1 MVNMIYSI
9 SYKEN
14 IVGNRDTNDLVFNIK
29 EDLQFFKEMTIGTTM
44 IMGRKTFESLP
55 TGGLPKRK
63 HVIVSNKIKTTTDAK
78 EILGGKYIENLTF
91 INLDEL
97 EEYIKEESKVTNIS
111 IIGGAM
117 LYTHFLEDKNLF
129 DLLSNVYATQVERI
143 PEIENPVKLM
153 GHGDLKE
160 RCSFEVIKTGQG
172 KDRLDNNNLVN
183 YKVVRYFKENI

>member
-1 MVNMIYSI
+1 MINMIYSI

-14 IVGNRDTNDLVFNIK
+14 IVGNSDTNDLVFNIR

-63 HVIVSNKIKTTTDAK
+63 HVIVSNKIKTTEDAK
-78 EILGGKYIENLTF
+78 EILGEKYIENLTF

-97 EEYIKEESKVTNIS
+97 EEYIKEESKTNNIS

-117 LYTHFLEDKNLF
+117 LYSHFLENKNLF
-129 DLLSNVYATQVERI
+129 DLISNVYATEVERI
-143 PEIENPVKLM
+143 PEIDNPVRLM
-153 GHGDLKE
+153 GHSNLKE
-160 RCSFEVIKTGQG
+160 KCNSEVVKVGQG
-172 KDRLDNNNLVN
+172 KDRLDNNNLVD
-183 YKVVRYFKENI
+183 YKVIRYFKG

>member
-14 IVGNRDTNDLVFNIK
+14 IVGNSDTNDLVFNIR

-63 HVIVSNKIKTTTDAK
+63 HVIVSNKIKTVEDAK
-78 EILGGKYIENLTF
+78 NILGEKYLENLIF

-97 EEYIKEESKVTNIS
+97 EGYIKEESKNTNIS

-117 LYTHFLEDKNLF
+117 LYSRFLEDKNLF
-129 DLLSNVYATQVERI
+129 DLVSNIYATEVERI
-143 PEIENPVKLM
+143 PNIKTPIKLM
-153 GHGDLKE
+153 GHSNLKE
-160 RCSFEVIKTGQG
+160 KCNFEVVKIGQG
-172 KDRLDNNNLVN
+172 KDRLDNNNLVD
-183 YKVVRYFKENI
+183 YKVVRYFKV

>member
-14 IVGNRDTNDLVFNIK
+14 IVGNKDTNDLVFNIR

-63 HVIVSNKIKTTTDAK
+63 HVIVSNKIKTIEDAK
-78 EILGGKYIENLTF
+78 EILGEKYIENLTF
-91 INLDEL
+91 INLDNL
-97 EEYIKEESKVTNIS
+97 EEYIKDETKTNKIS

-117 LYTHFLEDKNLF
+117 LYSHFLEDKNLF
-129 DLLSNVYATQVERI
+129 DLLSNVYATEVERI
-143 PEIENPVKLM
+143 PEIKNPVRLVEHSNLTRK
-153 GHGDLKE
+153 
-160 RCSFEVIKTGQG
+160 CSSEIVKIGQG
-172 KDRLDNNNLVN
+172 KDRLDNNNLVD
-183 YKVVRYFKENI
+183 YKVVKYFKG

>member
-1 MVNMIYSI
+1 MINMIYSI

-14 IVGNRDTNDLVFNIK
+14 IVGNSDTNDLVFNIR

-63 HVIVSNKIKTTTDAK
+63 HVIVSNKIKITEDAK
-78 EILGGKYIENLTF
+78 EILGEKYIENLTF

-97 EEYIKEESKVTNIS
+97 EEYIKEESKTNNIS

-117 LYTHFLEDKNLF
+117 LYSHFLEDKNLF
-129 DLLSNVYATQVERI
+129 DLISNVYATEVERV
-143 PEIENPVKLM
+143 PEIDNPVRLM
-153 GHGDLKE
+153 GHVILKE
-160 RCSFEVIKTGQG
+160 KCNSEVVKVGQG
-172 KDRLDNNNLVN
+172 KDRLDNNNLVD
-183 YKVVRYFKENI
+183 YKVIRYFKG